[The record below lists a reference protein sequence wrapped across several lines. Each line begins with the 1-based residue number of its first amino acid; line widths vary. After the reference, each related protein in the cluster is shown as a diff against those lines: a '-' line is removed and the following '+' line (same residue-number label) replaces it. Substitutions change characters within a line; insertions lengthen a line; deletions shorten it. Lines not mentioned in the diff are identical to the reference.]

1 MEVSQLSTTKRIIQC
16 LAKKPK
22 PHEDNYEREKKKIF
36 IKERNKEQLLYNLRS
51 YLILTCKT
59 TTKTNTNFCSNN
71 GDF

>member
-36 IKERNKEQLLYNLRS
+36 IKERNKRFLLKREIKNQ
-51 YLILTCKT
+51 T
-59 TTKTNTNFCSNN
+59 TFI
-71 GDF
+71 